1 MGRNLG
7 GGTWEVVGDP
17 IGGSL
22 FESTVSQWKG
32 FEQANDVMEL
42 LFICFIVD
50 RLCPRCCD
58 LGRNLGGKCV
68 SL

>member
-17 IGGSL
+17 IGRSL

-32 FEQANDVMEL
+32 FEQANDVMDQE
-42 LFICFIVD
+42 IRQWD
-50 RLCPRCCD
+50 
-58 LGRNLGGKCV
+58 
-68 SL
+68 